1 MNFALR
7 ALLAISIPIAAP
19 ILAQAAQGQA
29 TPAQDVVPI
38 VDHHMH
44 IFSPESSK
52 VLDTICKALGPEG
65 CPPQVSHAPSTGVD
79 AIRALDAAGIKRGV
93 LLSSAYFFT
102 SPELAHP
109 GPDVAGQTR
118 AENTFIVV
126 QAQASCGRLVP
137 FISVNPTAAN
147 ALDEIRY
154 WGRQGGAAGLKL
166 HLGSAKFDFRDPRQA
181 EKLAAVFEAA
191 GEAHLAIV
199 MHMQTRSPDYGADD
213 VRIFLQKIYP
223 RSGNVPVQIAH
234 AAGGGGINPGQLAAL
249 RTFAAAIQ
257 RDPRGTRR
265 LHFDLAMVPDLFAN
279 EGKVAA
285 KPGDVEALESLM
297 HQIGL
302 NRFLLAS
309 DYTDGLDLRAY
320 YANEKAALALSAP
333 EWHQLA
339 TNVAPYIPRKETCA
353 R

>member
-1 MNFALR
+1 M
-7 ALLAISIPIAAP
+7 
-19 ILAQAAQGQA
+19 
-29 TPAQDVVPI
+29 
-38 VDHHMH
+38 
-44 IFSPESSK
+44 
-52 VLDTICKALGPEG
+52 
-65 CPPQVSHAPSTGVD
+65 
-79 AIRALDAAGIKRGV
+79 

-109 GPDVAGQTR
+109 GPDVAAQTR
-118 AENTFIVV
+118 AENTFIVA
-126 QAQASCGRLVP
+126 QARASCGRLVP

-166 HLGSAKFDFRDPRQA
+166 HLGSSKFDFRDPRQA

-223 RSGNVPVQIAH
+223 RSGKVPVQIAH
-234 AAGGGGINPGQLAAL
+234 AAGGGGINAGQLAAL

-265 LHFDLAMVPDLFAN
+265 LYFDLAMVPDLFAN

-285 KPGDVEALESLM
+285 KPNDVAALKSLM
-297 HQIGL
+297 HRIGL
-302 NRFLLAS
+302 NRYLLAS
-309 DYTDGLDLRAY
+309 DYTHGLDLRAY
-320 YANEKAALALSAP
+320 YANEKAALALSAA

-339 TNVAPYIPRKETCA
+339 TNAAPYIPHKESCA